1 MTYHYWIIRFVPNV
15 ARGEF
20 TNIGLVCGQDG
31 ADWAVRFDPRFVRN
45 HGNLSSDLRELSGWI
60 GWFRRAIEDHE
71 AVGFGEQPVSSGW
84 IENLRTRQANSV
96 QFSESAPIAVET
108 AEAGIDLLFP
118 HLVEREPVRHR
129 LSVTRRSLRA
139 DVRDT
144 LLYEGHLTE
153 GVDLF
158 VQPQARIGRQ
168 RGSFDLL
175 RIDNGTNALT
185 NVWAF
190 NVASLDVLEREIQ
203 SWNYLV
209 TRLRDV
215 GAELQPRGSRTA
227 ALAPAPSFS
236 ATLPADAPI
245 DVVYDPPTS
254 DRDRD
259 WRTDIFG
266 AAREA
271 WRLND
276 VTAYT
281 TREFHKRALE
291 LAH

>member
-1 MTYHYWIIRFVPNV
+1 MAYQYWIIRFVPNV

-20 TNIGLVCGQDG
+20 TNIGLVCGRDG

-45 HGNLSSDLRELSGWI
+45 RGNLSSDLRELSGWI
-60 GWFRRAIEDHE
+60 GWFRRAVESHG
-71 AVGFGEQPVSSGW
+71 AVGFGEQSIGSGW
-84 IENLRTRQANSV
+84 IESLRARQANSV
-96 QFSESAPIAVET
+96 QFSEPAPIAVDT
-108 AEAGIDLLFP
+108 AQAGIDLLFP

-129 LSVTRRSLRA
+129 RTVTRRTLRA

-144 LLYEGHLTE
+144 LLYEGLLTE
-153 GVDLF
+153 EIDLF
-158 VQPQARIGRQ
+158 VQPKARIGKQ

-175 RIDNGTNALT
+175 RTDNETNALT

-209 TRLRDV
+209 TRFRDD
-215 GAELQPRGSRTA
+215 GAELQLGSSRT
-227 ALAPAPSFS
+227 

-254 DRDRD
+254 DRDRG

-266 AAREA
+266 AAQEA

-276 VTAYT
+276 VTPYT
-281 TREFHKRALE
+281 TQEFHKRALE
-291 LAH
+291 LVH